1 MQSDVA
7 TMVSVPRLAMLCDQ
21 PIDSISIYHTYPTRA
36 VDRNNMST
44 VDSRP
49 PLENGETYISTSYKA
64 RIMGSHIAKH
74 LESHRSEGRKGP
86 LMVGL
91 QGPQGCG
98 KS

>member
-1 MQSDVA
+1 
-7 TMVSVPRLAMLCDQ
+7 MVMMLSAFC
-21 PIDSISIYHTYPTRA
+21 PVVMCRRAVDSISLYRTYQPR
-36 VDRNNMST
+36 VIDRNAMSN

-49 PLENGETYISTSYKA
+49 PLKDGETYISTSYKA

-74 LESHRSEGRKGP
+74 LESHRSEGKKGP